1 MARQEPRFPGR
12 RLVAMIHLDLIRQHG
27 GSPGLRDEGLLES
40 ALARPAMRFAYE
52 AKADLADLAASLAY
66 GLAKNHPFVDGNKR
80 VALALLFTFLGMN
93 DRELAASERDAVT
106 TILAVASGK
115 LDETGFADWIRQHS
129 KTAPRAAR

>member
-1 MARQEPRFPGR
+1 MARKEPRFPGR
-12 RLVAMIHLDLIRQHG
+12 RLVEMIHLDLIRQHG
-27 GSPGLRDEGLLES
+27 GAPGLRDEGLLES

-52 AKADLADLAASLAY
+52 PKADLAANLAF

-80 VALALLFTFLGMN
+80 IALALLFTFLGMN
-93 DRELAASERDAVT
+93 GRELTASERDAVT

-129 KTAPRAAR
+129 KATPRAAR